1 MKKLFVLFL
10 LISLVPFSLGCF
22 GGGSDDTVVSPES
35 LELTVDGLD
44 KASLRAFTYA
54 DWTVELA
61 FGSYKVVL
69 TAKEAV
75 SGNANAA
82 VFYKL
87 LANDSELAVRN
98 ALLEAGNK
106 ITASLYKKGSVAP
119 DKSAV
124 FFSSASV
131 AKMEIAITATGVT
144 VSINDLDVAGGIE
157 VVLAANA
164 VTSGGVA
171 LVTDATADP
180 TELTPVNNEVVIN
193 VNPNTALADADVTA
207 AKNNGTYDVKVNG
220 VAVPAA
226 RFAPTLKDDGSIDLT
241 VDTTGLVAGTK
252 YTVVIY
258 YIQVG
263 EKILTSESTYYF
275 TVK

>member
-10 LISLVPFSLGCF
+10 LVSLVPFVVGCF
-22 GGGSDDTVVSPES
+22 GGDSDDDVYTPAS

-44 KASLRAFTYA
+44 KASLRAFAYA
-54 DWTVELA
+54 DWAVELA

-69 TAKEAV
+69 EAKEAV
-75 SGNANAA
+75 SGKANAA
-82 VFYKL
+82 VFYKQL
-87 LANDSELAVRN
+87 TSDSERAVRN

-106 ITASLYKKGSVAP
+106 ITASLYKKGSVVP

-131 AKMEIAITATGVT
+131 TKMEIAITATGVT
-144 VSINDLDVAGGIE
+144 VSINDQDVAGGVE
-157 VVLAANA
+157 YVLAAGA

-171 LVTDATADP
+171 LETDATADP
-180 TELTPVNNEVVIN
+180 TVLAPVNNEVIIN
-193 VNPNTALADADVTA
+193 VAPNTELADADITA
-207 AKNNGTYDVKVNG
+207 AKTNSTYDVKVNG
-220 VAVPAA
+220 VAVPQA

-275 TVK
+275 TIN